1 MEIETRDIFQ
11 MHIFTW
17 QMSLLQGHIVTEH
30 VPAVTELLS
39 K

>member
-1 MEIETRDIFQ
+1 
-11 MHIFTW
+11 MHKITW

>member
-1 MEIETRDIFQ
+1 MEIRDIFQ
-11 MHIFTW
+11 MHMFTW
-17 QMSLLQGHIVTEH
+17 QMSLLQGHIVTEQ